1 MEQTI
6 VRATFPL
13 SKELT
18 PIEAEVIVSQQSKRI
33 KFCSDS
39 EIYNSLKDSISKCY
53 FNCGQVMNVINVDL
67 EINELIVDLKKY
79 FPTIAINEISSF
91 FKQGIDG
98 LYGEYFG
105 LNCKSYRKF
114 IRDGTVHENRL
125 RAMKKQNMFL
135 SELNK
140 PKELTAAEKADII
153 FKGVLASFAEFKKVQ
168 FVYDTGNVTY
178 NWLHERKHIPFT
190 NERKLEILKEA
201 EVKVR
206 AEMTDKIQMAISGIE
221 RNKIK
226 SDMDGLTDKD
236 IRIKAE
242 AKRIALNT
250 FFRELVEVGT
260 ELTEIINPT

>member
-18 PIEAEVIVSQQSKRI
+18 PAEAEVIVSQQSKRI
-33 KFCSDS
+33 KFCNDA
-39 EIYNSLKDSISKCY
+39 EIYNALKDSISKCY
-53 FNCGQVMNVINVDL
+53 FNCGQAMNVINVDL
-67 EINELIVDLKKY
+67 EINELIIDLKKY

-114 IRDGTVHENRL
+114 IRDGSMHANRL
-125 RAMKKQNMFL
+125 LAMKKQNLFL
-135 SELNK
+135 AELNK
-140 PKELTAAEKADII
+140 PKELTAEEKADII
-153 FKGVLASFAEFKKVQ
+153 FKGVLDSFEEFKKTK

-178 NWLHERKHIPFT
+178 NWLNERNHIPFT
-190 NERKLEILKEA
+190 NERKLEMLKDAEA
-201 EVKVR
+201 
-206 AEMTDKIQMAISGIE
+206 KIKAGMVDSMQSALSAIE

-226 SDMDGLTDKD
+226 ADMDGLSSKD
-236 IRIKAE
+236 TRIKAE

-260 ELTEIINPT
+260 ELTEIINP